1 MQERFKQFGNK
12 ILEIWNKYT
21 KKQKTIILST
31 VGAVVIMIVL
41 LAYFLGRTTYTLWR
55 TFDDVGVAR
64 SVDQL
69 LTESGIA
76 HKVADD
82 SVTIYVD
89 AKRTV
94 EANYAIVGS
103 SLMQEGRVTLDQL
116 LASDMSTTNYEKNLK
131 SAEYTMAELESYI
144 EVIDG
149 VDKAEVRYVPIDRT
163 STILDENREIQC
175 SVFLTINS
183 QFNAAVA
190 PESIAV
196 TVANALGNKT
206 VDSIKIIDQHGNML
220 YDGPEDEDVMSLSNQ
235 HSQMVA
241 TNNFY
246 REQAMRY
253 GIMLGYDYVEPEF
266 ALDINFSRIE
276 QYLHEYLPADGQE
289 QGLQSIY
296 EHISSENTNGS
307 GDIPGTDSNDEGDY
321 YIQTQQSGTS
331 SYESEK
337 IQYLPSERTTKTLE
351 EWGVVN
357 RDNSSGAIILKRVVT
372 YTEQELRVRGLLAD
386 DVTYEEYKLQNKE
399 PVPETDAT
407 LLADLRDAFSKATGI
422 DANNLVVQVIEI
434 PNYVDTPVEGTNWSL
449 ILTIALFVIIIALLI
464 FVVFRVSKP
473 EEVIETEPELSV
485 EKLLATT
492 KENQSLDDIDFG
504 ETSETRSLIEKFVDE
519 NPEAVAALLRNWLS
533 DDWG

>member
-41 LAYFLGRTTYTLWR
+41 LAYFMGRTTYTLWR
-55 TFDDVGVAR
+55 SFDDVSVAR

-89 AKRTV
+89 AKKTV

-103 SLMQEGRVTLDQL
+103 SLMQDGRVTLEQL
-116 LASDMSTTNYEKNLK
+116 LESDMSTTNYEKNLK

-149 VDKAEVRYVPIDRT
+149 VEKAEVRYVPIDRT

-183 QFNAAVA
+183 KFNTAVA
-190 PESIAV
+190 PESIAL

-206 VDSIKIIDQHGNML
+206 VDSVKIIDQRGNML
-220 YDGPEDEDVMSLSNQ
+220 YNGPEDEDVMSLSNQ

-246 REQAMRY
+246 RELAIRY

-266 ALDINFSRIE
+266 SLNINYDRIE
-276 QYLHEYLPADGQE
+276 EYLKEYLPADGQE
-289 QGLQSIY
+289 QGLYSIY
-296 EHISSENTNGS
+296 KHVSSENTSGA
-307 GDIPGTDSNDEGDY
+307 GDIPGTDSNDENDY
-321 YIQTQQSGTS
+321 YLQTSQGGNSAYDSEEMHYMPG
-331 SYESEK
+331 EK
-337 IQYLPSERTTKTLE
+337 ITKTLKN
-351 EWGVVN
+351 WGVEFFRRN
-357 RDNSSGAIILKRVVT
+357 YLKKGGRLHGA
-372 YTEQELRVRGLLAD
+372 G
-386 DVTYEEYKLQNKE
+386 
-399 PVPETDAT
+399 
-407 LLADLRDAFSKATGI
+407 
-422 DANNLVVQVIEI
+422 
-434 PNYVDTPVEGTNWSL
+434 
-449 ILTIALFVIIIALLI
+449 
-464 FVVFRVSKP
+464 
-473 EEVIETEPELSV
+473 
-485 EKLLATT
+485 
-492 KENQSLDDIDFG
+492 
-504 ETSETRSLIEKFVDE
+504 
-519 NPEAVAALLRNWLS
+519 AAGAWFAR
-533 DDWG
+533 